1 MLKKIMKCTTRCYI
15 VNKGVEK
22 LPSHLLSALPFF
34 YCRYI
39 FFAFYFDDEMFGCQ
53 ILPYCTSNLFD
64 HFVYPIGLKNV
75 M

>member
-34 YCRYI
+34 YRRYI

-64 HFVYPIGLKNV
+64 HFVYLIGLKNV